1 MEISELLSR
10 LVFYQWF
17 RAVQKHSTETG
28 QTLHINR
35 DRAGITI
42 SQKISFTHL
51 DAFIYH
57 ITDVIGGKENI
68 KIKKDNKV
76 TGELTKV
83 AISAEKLAEIV

>member
-1 MEISELLSR
+1 MEISELLPR

-42 SQKISFTHL
+42 S
-51 DAFIYH
+51 
-57 ITDVIGGKENI
+57 
-68 KIKKDNKV
+68 
-76 TGELTKV
+76 
-83 AISAEKLAEIV
+83 